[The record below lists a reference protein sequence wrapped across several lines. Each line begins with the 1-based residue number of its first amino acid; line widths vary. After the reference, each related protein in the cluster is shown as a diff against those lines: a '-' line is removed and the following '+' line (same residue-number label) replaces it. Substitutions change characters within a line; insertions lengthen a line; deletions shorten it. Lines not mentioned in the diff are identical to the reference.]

1 MEPNRKEHR
10 LSCISPGP
18 TAEVEHPTAEVEH
31 PTAEVEHHGV
41 SAGVLNRTPRGGPG
55 STLGGAPEQLPAVV
69 PKRWPR
75 RQAGVTLIGFLILAG
90 LFGVIGFA
98 VIKLVPMYMRNL
110 TLTAVLKEVSD
121 ELGGRSA
128 TPGAIRV
135 ALGKRF
141 DIEGIELPPE
151 NVKITQMRDGYQV
164 RIQYEAR
171 AHYLSDIWLLVTF
184 DKQVDIRR

>member
-10 LSCISPGP
+10 LSC
-18 TAEVEHPTAEVEH
+18 
-31 PTAEVEHHGV
+31 
-41 SAGVLNRTPRGGPG
+41 AGVPSAAAVHHRPWPAPRAASPRQHGLSTNRG
-55 STLGGAPEQLPAVV
+55 SSSSPH
-69 PKRWPR
+69 R
-75 RQAGVTLIGFLILAG
+75 RQAGVTLIGFLLLAG
-90 LFGVIGFA
+90 LFGVVGLA

-110 TLTAVLKEVSD
+110 TLTTVLTDISN
-121 ELGGRSA
+121 ELSGKAA

-151 NVKITQMRDGYQV
+151 NVKITQIRDGYQV
-164 RIQYEAR
+164 RIEYEAR
-171 AHYLSDIWLLVTF
+171 AHYVSDIWLLVTF